1 MSMEEGESTANKF
14 SDDDSDRDLDLDQI
28 IADSWSDAT
37 AGGQLIDNQ
46 RNKTHFASLHSRLDK
61 AGARSESSKLNF
73 GVSMDWNSGSADLII
88 LGTM

>member
-61 AGARSESSKLNF
+61 AGARSESLNF
-73 GVSMDWNSGSADLII
+73 GVSMDWNSGSADLLM